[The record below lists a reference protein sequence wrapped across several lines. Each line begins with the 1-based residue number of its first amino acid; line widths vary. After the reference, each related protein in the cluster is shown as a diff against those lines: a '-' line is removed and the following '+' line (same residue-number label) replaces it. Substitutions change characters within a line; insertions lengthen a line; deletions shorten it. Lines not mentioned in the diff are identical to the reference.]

1 MTGKQE
7 AFLKAMLEES
17 TVTKAAK
24 VAGIS
29 RNTAYKYLTEADFQ
43 AELNRRRG
51 QCIGDAVRYLQ
62 GKLSKCS
69 EELIKIIENPET
81 ADQVKINAINAAFS
95 AYKNLG
101 EAAEIQERLAQIE
114 AMLAGMEE
122 GTA

>member
-17 TVTKAAK
+17 TITKAAA

-29 RNTAYKYLTEADFQ
+29 RNTAYKYLAEADFQ
-43 AELNRRRG
+43 AELNRQRG

-101 EAAEIQERLAQIE
+101 ETAEIQERLAQIE
-114 AMLAGMEE
+114 AMLASMEE
-122 GTA
+122 GTE

>member
-1 MTGKQE
+1 MNDSEFQKE
-7 AFLKAMLEES
+7 L
-17 TVTKAAK
+17 
-24 VAGIS
+24 S
-29 RNTAYKYLTEADFQ
+29 RE
-43 AELNRRRG
+43 RG
-51 QCIGDAVRYLQ
+51 RCFGDAVRYLQ

-81 ADQVKINAINAAFS
+81 AHQVKINAVNAVFS